1 MERAMRGLVA
11 CFLIVSLSVVAW
23 FATPRAAH
31 AASADIVG
39 PATVRADGSLRIH
52 GSIVRL
58 YGIAVPLSGQKCITY
73 LRPARCGSRAAVA
86 LESRIQGFVYCHS
99 VNRNGDGSVNAVCV
113 NRRTFYS
120 LGEDLAAYLLGA
132 GLALAL
138 PGAPFEYVALE
149 RIAQTRQ
156 LGVWGFSADAIIT
169 RSRGRY

>member
-1 MERAMRGLVA
+1 MERAMRGFVA

-99 VNRNGDGSVNAVCV
+99 VNRNGDGSVNAVCF

-156 LGVWGFSADAIIT
+156 LGVWGFSADAII
-169 RSRGRY
+169 SRGRGRY

>member
-1 MERAMRGLVA
+1 MRPRVAGL
-11 CFLIVSLSVVAW
+11 LIISLSLTVW
-23 FATPRAAH
+23 FAAPPEANGAGP
-31 AASADIVG
+31 DIVG
-39 PATVRADGSLRIH
+39 PAIVRADGSLRIH
-52 GSIVRL
+52 GSTVRL
-58 YGIAVPLSGQKCITY
+58 YGIAIPLSGQKCITF

-99 VNRNGDGSVNAVCV
+99 VNRNGDGSVNAVCF

-120 LGEDLAAYLLGA
+120 AGEDLAAFLLGA

-156 LGVWGFSADAIIT
+156 LGIWGFSADAII
-169 RSRGRY
+169 SR

>member
-11 CFLIVSLSVVAW
+11 CFLVVSLSVVAW
-23 FATPRAAH
+23 FAIPRAAH

-52 GSIVRL
+52 GNIVRL
-58 YGIAVPLSGQKCITY
+58 YGVAVPLSGQKCITY

-99 VNRNGDGSVNAVCV
+99 VNRNGDGSVNAVCF

-156 LGVWGFSADAIIT
+156 LGVWGFSADAII
-169 RSRGRY
+169 SRGRGRY